1 MDATNQASEDGQANE
16 AYLVALEAQVDK
28 LLDAAS
34 GDQNDALILA
44 AATILDLA
52 KNVSYGLTRR
62 AVLGRISPPS
72 APPPVIDGG
81 KP

>member
-1 MDATNQASEDGQANE
+1 MDATNQDNE
-16 AYLVALEAQVDK
+16 AYLTALEAQVDK
-28 LLDAAS
+28 LLNAAG
-34 GDQNDALILA
+34 GDHDNALILA

-62 AVLGRISPPS
+62 AVPGRISPPES
-72 APPPVIDGG
+72 PPPVIDGG